1 MPSPRPFPALGLL
14 SGLRFLFVETW
25 PEPLPASGSQT
36 LLLDG
41 ALSRELIVLPR
52 ALGSTGRVKKSEST
66 TSGLL
71 DPPRATN
78 RRSALP
84 LEAPDMMVRMLPERR
99 YSRRR
104 RGKPARSGLNER
116 RTVAEAYTR
125 MLCSVIAYLRDD
137 SERLL
142 PQTGAVHP
150 IINESI
156 QI

>member
-1 MPSPRPFPALGLL
+1 
-14 SGLRFLFVETW
+14 
-25 PEPLPASGSQT
+25 
-36 LLLDG
+36 
-41 ALSRELIVLPR
+41 
-52 ALGSTGRVKKSEST
+52 
-66 TSGLL
+66 
-71 DPPRATN
+71 
-78 RRSALP
+78 
-84 LEAPDMMVRMLPERR
+84 MMVRMLPERR